1 MSLFN
6 IASLQLP
13 THLRYQENF
22 DRLSE
27 HLKLHQDKNL
37 IVAPEVCLTGFDYK
51 HLQTAAKFSVNVL
64 KQLKKEVDEQ
74 IVIFTLILQ
83 EEEGFINQAVVLH
96 KHKIIHKQNKVKLFR
111 LGKEHSYFKAGE
123 QKQIKAFEVDG
134 VKYAILICFELRF
147 KELWKQ
153 IEGVDVVIV
162 PARWGKERK
171 KHLQILSQAL
181 ALMNQCYVVVSNALD
196 EDMAGASAII
206 SPSGEATDDNTLE
219 VIEGMIDLKEIKKMR
234 RYIVMD

>member
-1 MSLFN
+1 MSLLN
-6 IASLQLP
+6 VVSLQLP
-13 THLRYQENF
+13 SQLRYQENF
-22 DRLSE
+22 DRLTE
-27 HLKLHQDKNL
+27 HLTLYKDKSL
-37 IVAPEVCLTGFDYK
+37 IVAPEVCLTGFDYR
-51 HLQTAAKFSVNVL
+51 HLETAAKFSTNAL

-74 IVIFTLILQ
+74 MVIFTLILK
-83 EEEGFINQAVVLH
+83 EDEGFINQAVVLH

-111 LGKEHSYFKAGE
+111 LGKEHSYFEAGK
-123 QKQIKAFEVDG
+123 QKEIKAFEVDG
-134 VKYAILICFELRF
+134 VRYAILICFELRF

-153 IEGVDVVIV
+153 IEGVDVVII
-162 PARWGKERK
+162 PSRWGKERK
-171 KHLQILSQAL
+171 GHLEILSQAL

-206 SPSGEATDDNTLE
+206 SPSGEVISDNTLE